1 MSAEIFNHLTTN
13 TLIGPILAMTAL
25 GALQRYRGRHNVIR
39 VPLEACERK
48 CCKVRLRAVLVGFA
62 VVGALLGSALGTQA
76 KPAQQSAFLTEYAG
90 SVQEVIQQVE
100 ANRLVALR
108 YAKHFRMDPASVLV
122 YFRNELSLATLD
134 ESASLV
140 VYFIG
145 DSSQIDNETRAFKK
159 GTKVFVDRQGVPIL
173 EFGTGNP
180 LGTSIEP
187 ASSPADQLHNP
198 GSTQE
203 TPGPT
208 LAAQPAQP
216 QPGPTNPVVSP
227 TDTTIPGITTPNISP
242 TALPTPSPTAS
253 PTVIAS
259 TPPAGDGGP
268 LIPEIN
274 HSRSSSWVA
283 PLGLAGALAALAG
296 GGGSSGSSGSSENPK
311 TDGSGVVPEPVS
323 MTMMATGFAAFASG
337 IMYRRRKTK

>member
-1 MSAEIFNHLTTN
+1 
-13 TLIGPILAMTAL
+13 MTAL
-25 GALQRYRGRHNVIR
+25 GALQRHRGRHNVIR
-39 VPLEACERK
+39 VPLEAYERK

-76 KPAQQSAFLTEYAG
+76 KPAQQGAFLTEYAG

-122 YFRNELSLATLD
+122 YFRTELSLATLD

-145 DSSQIDNETRAFKK
+145 DSSRIDNETRAFKK
-159 GTKVFVDRQGVPIL
+159 GAKVFVDRQGVPIL

-187 ASSPADQLHNP
+187 ASPADQLRNP
-198 GSTQE
+198 SPTQE

-208 LAAQPAQP
+208 QAAQPAQP
-216 QPGPTNPVVSP
+216 QPGPTNPVISP
-227 TDTTIPGITTPNISP
+227 TDTTTPGITTPNISP
-242 TALPTPSPTAS
+242 LAPPTPSPTAS
-253 PTVIAS
+253 PAVIAS

-268 LIPEIN
+268 LIPEIS
-274 HSRSSSWVA
+274 HSRSSNWLV

-296 GGGSSGSSGSSENPK
+296 GGGSSGSSGSPEDPR
-311 TDGSGVVPEPVS
+311 TDGNGVVPEPAS
-323 MTMMATGFAAFASG
+323 MTMMATGLAAFASG
-337 IMYRRRKTK
+337 ILYRRRKTK